1 LDDLTPNESQ
11 APASASEPPP
21 ERRTGQ
27 IDESAVSGF
36 TASSE
41 ESSERVRA
49 DHVVVNELAYD
60 LKPAPASHP
69 LPFQRPADYYS
80 DSETRLRP
88 LFPRWV
94 PLGCGWISLVFVV
107 LLFAA
112 GAFAP
117 RSGAILDWVF
127 GKLEEDLVHSFSA
140 DVTAAQKKDF
150 AAEMET
156 MRSAARSGRLKLD
169 STQKFLKLAT
179 EVDGDDKVDHAEADK
194 LIGAVREVNR
204 GVK

>member
-1 LDDLTPNESQ
+1 LDDITPNESQ
-11 APASASEPPP
+11 APAPALEPPP
-21 ERRTGQ
+21 
-27 IDESAVSGF
+27 A
-36 TASSE
+36 
-41 ESSERVRA
+41 
-49 DHVVVNELAYD
+49 
-60 LKPAPASHP
+60 PAPNP

-80 DSETRLRP
+80 ESESRLRP

-94 PLGCGWISLVFVV
+94 PIGCGWLSLVFVV

-127 GKLEEDLVHSFSA
+127 GKLEDDLFHSFSN
-140 DVTAAQKKDF
+140 DVTAVQKRDF
-150 AAEMET
+150 FTEMQT
-156 MRSAARSGRLKLD
+156 MRTAARNGKLKLE
-169 STQKFLKLAT
+169 STQKFLKVAT

-194 LIGAVREVNR
+194 LIVAVREVNR

>member
-1 LDDLTPNESQ
+1 LDDITPNELE
-11 APASASEPPP
+11 APPLEPP
-21 ERRTGQ
+21 EQG
-27 IDESAVSGF
+27 
-36 TASSE
+36 
-41 ESSERVRA
+41 A

-60 LKPAPASHP
+60 LKPAPEPNP

-80 DSETRLRP
+80 DSASRLRP

-127 GKLEEDLVHSFSA
+127 GKLEEDLFRSFSG
-140 DVTAAQKKDF
+140 DVTIAQRRDF
-150 AAEMET
+150 AMEMQT
-156 MRSAARSGRLKLD
+156 MRLAARDGKLKLE
-169 STQKFLKLAT
+169 STQKFLKVAT
-179 EVDGDDKVDHAEADK
+179 DVDGDDKVDHAEADK
-194 LIGAVREVNR
+194 LIAAVRDVNH
-204 GVK
+204 GLK